1 MSAPTR
7 FAGTTGH
14 PVGEEKTGL
23 AVGMDK
29 GVALTKRALPKKHS
43 YTKGVR
49 RRHSLSPS
57 SRQQGDARATG
68 VAAARGCRGQPS
80 EAGCRLPGF
89 SAAPS
94 RRARLARLAVAVAA
108 PALCCGQALA
118 LLRACRLP
126 VALRRCI
133 APLSERL
140 LPSLLLAEAEQARG
154 LRA

>member
-68 VAAARGCRGQPS
+68 VAGAAASRLKLAAGCPASAQPRAAGRDWPGWPSQLRRLRSVAARPCPGAAARVPPTRGV
-80 EAGCRLPGF
+80 
-89 SAAPS
+89 APLH
-94 RRARLARLAVAVAA
+94 R
-108 PALCCGQALA
+108 PAL
-118 LLRACRLP
+118 
-126 VALRRCI
+126 
-133 APLSERL
+133 
-140 LPSLLLAEAEQARG
+140 
-154 LRA
+154 